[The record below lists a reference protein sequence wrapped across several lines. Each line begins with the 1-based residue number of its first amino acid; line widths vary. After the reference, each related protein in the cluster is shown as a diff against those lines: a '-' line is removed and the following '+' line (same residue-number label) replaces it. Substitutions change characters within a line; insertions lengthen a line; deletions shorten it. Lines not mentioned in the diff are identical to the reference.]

1 MGKQAYGQSDSALW
15 GDAERDAEL
24 HELATLLSLAS
35 QGEGAW
41 VFALYSSVATRQ
53 AVMSALQERV
63 DLPFFEFTFGPEQV
77 NPRDYLDSLPAE
89 ARDKPG
95 VVCFCDLELALGRNL
110 VSSVSEAAKPGFSHD
125 DRPLV
130 LGYLDLNRDW
140 FARQPHSLLFW
151 VTGYG
156 RVQVATQAPN
166 FWSRRNNV
174 YDFRVVEPEARA
186 ALRGEMLRGL
196 EGGAQYED
204 VADWRR
210 QVQLYEKLL
219 EEYLEDESP
228 DQAAIAD
235 LCGKLGWLHLH
246 TGHYDESRRLFDA
259 QLAAAQATQ
268 NQGYV
273 SNAWYNQAYL
283 LRLWGDYEG
292 AGELFRRALATG
304 EELGNRHN
312 VAVIQGQLADLL
324 CLRRDYEGAEELF
337 RHALAAQ
344 EELGD
349 QRGVAV
355 TQYGLAEL
363 LRLQRDYEG
372 AEELFRRALATIE
385 ELGDRHGV
393 AVTQGQLA
401 ALLSLRGDYGGA
413 EELFRRAL
421 AAKEELGDRREVA
434 ITQHGLASLLRLRGD
449 YEGAEELF
457 RRVLVTFKELGGWR
471 EVAVTL
477 HNLAIMRR
485 AQGRLSE
492 ALELL
497 ARSRDIN
504 EKLQLPQDVA
514 RVEELI
520 AQIRQQM
527 REGQGTGGG

>member
-1 MGKQAYGQSDSALW
+1 MGKQAHGQSDGALW

-186 ALRGEMLRGL
+186 ALRGEVLRGL
-196 EGGAQYED
+196 EGGVQFKD

-235 LCGKLGWLHLH
+235 LYGKLGWLHRY

-259 QLAAAQATQ
+259 QLTAAQAAQ
-268 NQGYV
+268 DRGRISIV
-273 SNAWYNQAYL
+273 WYNQANL
-283 LRLWGDYEG
+283 L
-292 AGELFRRALATG
+292 T
-304 EELGNRHN
+304 
-312 VAVIQGQLADLL
+312 
-324 CLRRDYEGAEELF
+324 
-337 RHALAAQ
+337 
-344 EELGD
+344 
-349 QRGVAV
+349 
-355 TQYGLAEL
+355 
-363 LRLQRDYEG
+363 
-372 AEELFRRALATIE
+372 
-385 ELGDRHGV
+385 
-393 AVTQGQLA
+393 
-401 ALLSLRGDYGGA
+401 
-413 EELFRRAL
+413 
-421 AAKEELGDRREVA
+421 
-434 ITQHGLASLLRLRGD
+434 LRGD
-449 YEGAEELF
+449 YEGAENLY
-457 RRVLVTFKELGGWR
+457 RRSLATAEELGDRRG
-471 EVAVTL
+471 VAVSL
-477 HNLAIMRR
+477 HDLALMRR
-485 AQGRLSE
+485 SQGRLPE

-497 ARSRDIN
+497 TRSRDLF
-504 EKLQLPQDVA
+504 EQLQLPQDVA
-514 RVEELI
+514 REEELI

-527 REGQGTGGG
+527 SEGQGAGGEG

>member
-1 MGKQAYGQSDSALW
+1 MAELQTAPTGAQSDSALW
-15 GDAERDAEL
+15 GDAERAAEL

-53 AVMSALQERV
+53 AVTSMLQERV

-95 VVCFCDLELALGRNL
+95 VVCFCDLEQALGRNL

-140 FARQPHSLLFW
+140 FARQPHSLIFW

-186 ALRGEMLRGL
+186 ALRGEVLRGL
-196 EGGAQYED
+196 EGGVQFKD

-235 LCGKLGWLHLH
+235 LYGKLGWLHRY

-259 QLAAAQATQ
+259 QLTAAQAAQ
-268 NQGYV
+268 DRGRISIV
-273 SNAWYNQAYL
+273 WYNQANL
-283 LRLWGDYEG
+283 LTLRGDYEG
-292 AGELFRRALATG
+292 AENLYRRSLATA
-304 EELGNRHN
+304 EELGDRRG
-312 VAVIQGQLADLL
+312 VATTQGQLANLL
-324 CLRRDYEGAEELF
+324 TLRRDYEGAE
-337 RHALAAQ
+337 
-344 EELGD
+344 D
-349 QRGVAV
+349 
-355 TQYGLAEL
+355 
-363 LRLQRDYEG
+363 
-372 AEELFRRALATIE
+372 LFRRS
-385 ELGDRHGV
+385 
-393 AVTQGQLA
+393 LA
-401 ALLSLRGDYGGA
+401 A
-413 EELFRRAL
+413 F
-421 AAKEELGDRREVA
+421 EELGDRRGVA
-434 ITQHGLASLLRLRGD
+434 ITQSNLASLLRLRGD
-449 YEGAEELF
+449 YEGAENLY
-457 RRVLVTFKELGGWR
+457 RRSLATAEELGDRRG
-471 EVAVTL
+471 VAVSL
-477 HNLAIMRR
+477 HDLALMRR
-485 AQGRLSE
+485 SQGRLPE

-497 ARSRDIN
+497 TRSRDLF
-504 EKLQLPQDVA
+504 EQLQLPQDVA
-514 RVEELI
+514 REEELI

-527 REGQGTGGG
+527 SEGQGAGGEG